1 MSLGDGGRLA
11 DGGSGGSVSE
21 ASAEPQTTGAEAPT
35 MVSGASGGT
44 NPPGLGS
51 GGNSSGR
58 GGWAGLIAVIAGLLV
73 LALIA
78 CLAIGLVGKDSLQA
92 SIATASFG
100 VIGTVV
106 GAYFGAKSSNE
117 STQQAI
123 SNTQKAVEAMRA
135 ESTKAVSFAA
145 HLDPG
150 QADAAASLYRNL
162 RGGDGGLGEPG
173 GAAAASE
180 SGDI

>member
-1 MSLGDGGRLA
+1 
-11 DGGSGGSVSE
+11 VSDV
-21 ASAEPQTTGAEAPT
+21 SAEAQTTGGEGGEAPT
-35 MVSGASGGT
+35 LIGGGAGGT
-44 NPPGLGS
+44 NAPGPANFGDP
-51 GGNSSGR
+51 SGR
-58 GGWAGLIAVIAGLLV
+58 GGLAGLAAVIAGLLV

-78 CLAIGLVGKDSLQA
+78 CLAIGLVGKDALQA

-106 GAYFGAKSSNE
+106 GAYFGAKSSSD

-123 SNTQKAVEAMRA
+123 GNTQKAVEAMRA

-150 QADAAASLYRNL
+150 QAAAAASLYKTL
-162 RGGDGGLGEPG
+162 RGGDGDLGDPG
-173 GAAAASE
+173 GA
-180 SGDI
+180 GTDI